1 MSGLLR
7 SDGWVYYLNRC
18 DISIESIVRL
28 TGKDRDEVERIL
40 AVERKLQ
47 ENKGDR
53 HGCQEAKE
61 E

>member
-7 SDGWVYYLNRC
+7 SDGWVYYLNRR

-40 AVERKLQ
+40 AVERKPQ
-47 ENKGDR
+47 ENKGNGYGEQAERGD
-53 HGCQEAKE
+53 
-61 E
+61 